1 MSVRAFFFF
10 FSFGGGLSQTTFFPP
25 LNLLY
30 RVTQTQ
36 TVTDPQGSYFER
48 SLNTK
53 KKVALVLLAQLILT
67 IKSASSFFVY
77 STSVLSGSYSMKIKK
92 ITLLTSI
99 YHLFNLLI
107 TTTLRTIKIKIIKS

>member
-1 MSVRAFFFF
+1 MWCSSVCECVRVF

-36 TVTDPQGSYFER
+36 TVTDPQGGYFER
-48 SLNTK
+48 SLNKKK

-67 IKSASSFFVY
+67 IKSASSYFF
-77 STSVLSGSYSMKIKK
+77 SPTSVLSSS
-92 ITLLTSI
+92 
-99 YHLFNLLI
+99 
-107 TTTLRTIKIKIIKS
+107 